1 MRLVESLAPYQD
13 ELHPD
18 WYVSEACGVAL
29 SDLQA

>member
-1 MRLVESLAPYQD
+1 MRLVESLALYQD

-18 WYVSEACGVAL
+18 RYVSEACGVAL